1 MAGSDEALSEFVAK
15 ALEQGS
21 SREEITSVLER
32 AGWPSDDVAKA
43 LGAYAEVDFP
53 IPVPRPRPYL
63 SAREAFIY
71 LVIFVTLGI
80 SAFQFGVL
88 CFEFIERMFPDPVA
102 FGFGEYSADRVRYAI
117 ASLVVA
123 FPIYLVLSIRVNR
136 TLQREPAKRGS
147 RIRKWLTYMTLFIAA
162 SIIIGD
168 LISVLYGLLSGDL
181 NARFFLKSLTVL
193 VIAGVIFGYYAWELR
208 DERQAK

>member
-1 MAGSDEALSEFVAK
+1 
-15 ALEQGS
+15 
-21 SREEITSVLER
+21 
-32 AGWPSDDVAKA
+32 
-43 LGAYAEVDFP
+43 
-53 IPVPRPRPYL
+53 
-63 SAREAFIY
+63 
-71 LVIFVTLGI
+71 
-80 SAFQFGVL
+80 
-88 CFEFIERMFPDPVA
+88 MFPDPVA

-136 TLQREPAKRGS
+136 ALQREPAKRGS